1 MSEWTYSKSDIQHR
15 KPKKPVQ
22 HAAHTIRFSHWCGLA
37 ESEPLIL
44 PINEPVMG
52 NRTHVDSFAEL
63 VRLMPLMIRLMYGEW
78 RDGAMHV
85 GFAWILKYL
94 RPAR

>member
-1 MSEWTYSKSDIQHR
+1 MLSGATNSAQRK

-37 ESEPLIL
+37 ESKLLIL
-44 PINEPVMG
+44 PINVVVMG
-52 NRTHVDSFAEL
+52 NQTHVGTVDEL
-63 VRLMPLMIRLMYGEW
+63 IRLMPLMIRLMYGEW
-78 RDGAMHV
+78 SDG

-94 RPAR
+94 MPNR